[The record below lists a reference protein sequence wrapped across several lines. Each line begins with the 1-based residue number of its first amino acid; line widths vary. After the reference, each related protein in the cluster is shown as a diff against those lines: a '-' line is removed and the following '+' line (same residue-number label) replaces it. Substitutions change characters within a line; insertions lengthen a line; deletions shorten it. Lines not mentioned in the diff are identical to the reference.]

1 MKKSG
6 AYHHG
11 DLKNALIKAG
21 IQVLAQDGVSG
32 LSLRKVARKAGVS
45 HNAPYAHFADKQA
58 LIASIAIDGH
68 ARLRVLI
75 ERVIGQFPDDPLRQ
89 LVHLAWAYMQ
99 FGLEF
104 PAHYKIIFSGLIENE
119 KNHPAFVQVSRH
131 SLLLL
136 NQIVADC
143 QAAGILSSSDGDVEM
158 VAVSIWGLIHGLV
171 SLVIE
176 GQVPSKLMKRNPPE
190 AMVIAA
196 LQQVIRV
203 PMEAGILAP

>member
-68 ARLRVLI
+68 ARIRVLI